1 MTCKCVLLLAG
12 KRVRPPFFVQ
22 PTSTLPCCLHDA
34 LPFDTDITLALVPI
48 ADHACLCNTTFRAL
62 LQKSRQIDP
71 PEIPPTP
78 TSMST
83 AVSPPVAS
91 APYPLTP
98 TYPYHTWTPTVPGPS
113 LPPGKYK
120 LKIGP
125 YGGTVKSLSPKP
137 ESTVPASVPAP
148 TPTPAPTEAPNLIAQ
163 LAEQQRQQILLRHL
177 QQRQQEAEQTG
188 ICSYC
193 VIS

>member
-1 MTCKCVLLLAG
+1 
-12 KRVRPPFFVQ
+12 
-22 PTSTLPCCLHDA
+22 
-34 LPFDTDITLALVPI
+34 
-48 ADHACLCNTTFRAL
+48 
-62 LQKSRQIDP
+62 
-71 PEIPPTP
+71 
-78 TSMST
+78 MST
-83 AVSPPVAS
+83 AGSPPVAS

-113 LPPGKYK
+113 LPPGNYK

-137 ESTVPASVPAP
+137 ESTVPAR
-148 TPTPAPTEAPNLIAQ
+148 TPTPAPTEPPNIIAQ

-188 ICSYC
+188 FCSYC